1 MPPRRIEQ
9 RRWRLAILDADSA
22 SRAQLVRAAEGVGL
36 DIVLADG
43 LHQDVVSRVGPAGCD
58 VMLLGLAAPDPSA
71 EPLMAEVD
79 RAVVLCSANTELA
92 MLHTAQSI
100 GAMAFLVRPVR
111 PSQIVPTL
119 TIAVSRFEEHQS
131 LSRALAERK
140 VIEQAKGRLMAL
152 HGTSEEDAFRW
163 LRCRAMDTRSRLAD
177 VARDVLKRASVA
189 RVRSG

>member
-1 MPPRRIEQ
+1 MNERMPDTRMRPRRIEQ
-9 RRWRLAILDADSA
+9 RQWRLAILDVDSA
-22 SRAQLVRAAEGVGL
+22 SRAQLVRAAEGAGL
-36 DIVLADG
+36 DIGLADG

-58 VMLLGLAAPDPSA
+58 VLLLGLDAPEPAAQ
-71 EPLMAEVD
+71 PLLAEVD
-79 RAVVLCSANTELA
+79 RPVVLCSANTELE
-92 MLHTAQSI
+92 MVRTAQRI

-152 HGTSEEDAFRW
+152 HGMSEAEAYRW
-163 LRCRAMDTRSRLAD
+163 LRC
-177 VARDVLKRASVA
+177 
-189 RVRSG
+189 